1 MKPRFVVA
9 LLALVVLVA
18 GLSAPAQAGE
28 PEAVIH
34 AFNDRLLDVMKTGQK
49 LGFKGRV
56 EKLRPAVAAAYDMAA
71 MTRATLGTAAAKMP
85 PEDAA
90 RLAEA
95 YTRFSVATYAAQFD
109 DWNGER
115 FEVGEARASTQGAVI
130 VPSTIVPK
138 EGDPVAIDYLLREDQ
153 GRWRVVDVYYQG
165 TVSQVAVRRSEFL
178 SIYRAKGLEG
188 LIATLDAQTSA
199 QGGN

>member
-1 MKPRFVVA
+1 MKPGFVA
-9 LLALVVLVA
+9 AILALVILVA
-18 GLSAPAQAGE
+18 GLSAPARAGE
-28 PEAVIH
+28 AEAVI
-34 AFNDRLLDVMKTGQK
+34 ATFNDRLLDVMKTGQK
-49 LGFKGRV
+49 LGFNGRV

-71 MTRATLGTAAAKMP
+71 MTRATLGAAAAKMA
-85 PEDAA
+85 PEEAL
-90 RLAEA
+90 RLSDA

-130 VPSTIVPK
+130 VPTKIVPK
-138 EGDPVAIDYLLREDQ
+138 DSEPVAIDYLLREDQ
-153 GRWRVVDVYYQG
+153 GRWRIVDVYYQG

-178 SIYRAKGLEG
+178 SIYRAKGLDG
-188 LIATLDAQTSA
+188 LIETLDAQTRA